1 MGKYEGDAKELL
13 RLIGGKDNISAVTHC
28 ITRMRFALADPAK
41 ADVPAIEKLSSVK
54 GSFTQAGQF
63 QVIIGNDVADFYD
76 DFVAV
81 SGVSEGSKADVKAAA
96 AGNQNPLQKAM
107 GAIAE
112 VFAPLIPA
120 IITGGLILGFRNIL
134 GDMPYFGPDGN
145 QTLAS
150 LSQFWTGVYG
160 FLWLI
165 GEAVFHLGIP
175 VGICYSI
182 TKKMGG
188 TPMLGIVLG
197 LTLVS
202 GQLMNAYSVAGA
214 TPEEWAKYTWDF
226 GFAQVHMVGY
236 QSQVLP
242 AILAA
247 ICFNYYERFFKRI
260 TPALIQMIIVPFCS
274 LLLGVM
280 TAHFI
285 VGPIGWIIGTWIGN
299 IVMVGISGPLR
310 VLFGAIF

>member
-1 MGKYEGDAKELL
+1 MRVLIVDDDAFVAQSLATILSAEADIDVVGL
-13 RLIGGKDNISAVTHC
+13 GGSGPEAVEQYP
-28 ITRMRFALADPAK
+28 R
-41 ADVPAIEKLSSVK
+41 
-54 GSFTQAGQF
+54 GGQF
-63 QVIIGNDVADFYD
+63 RVITGNDVADFYD

-214 TPEEWAKYTWDF
+214 TPE
-226 GFAQVHMVGY
+226 
-236 QSQVLP
+236 
-242 AILAA
+242 
-247 ICFNYYERFFKRI
+247 
-260 TPALIQMIIVPFCS
+260 
-274 LLLGVM
+274 
-280 TAHFI
+280 
-285 VGPIGWIIGTWIGN
+285 
-299 IVMVGISGPLR
+299 
-310 VLFGAIF
+310 